1 MPRGI
6 VSRRVG
12 VRDSFIGIY
21 KRYRLSVDG
30 EYNTGYDCLRG
41 RRGRS
46 VYAEARSEK
55 D

>member
-6 VSRRVG
+6 VSRRIG

-30 EYNTGYDCLRG
+30 EYNTRYDCLRG
-41 RRGRS
+41 RSGRS
-46 VYAEARSEK
+46 VYAEARSDK